1 MRGRQ
6 TTGTRRIKRAVI
18 IGNSG
23 GGKSTLARRLSSAWR
38 SPHVEIDSLLWQPGW
53 ELTPVEIYNIE
64 HARLIAEEN
73 WIIDGLGRLD
83 SIPDRLARATDIVVV
98 DMPLWMHFW
107 LAAERQIRWSTGGIE
122 NPPAGLTKMPST
134 EALFRT
140 IWEVK
145 SNAENGFFGSARL
158 PNSTSSKIGRERH
171 RRSRCALSSP
181 LPLAGEVDALGR
193 ARRVGEEA
201 RTSTIKEPPPQ
212 PSPASDRKREREQT
226 AIAPRAPEIFE
237 GAHRRPR

>member
-1 MRGRQ
+1 M
-6 TTGTRRIKRAVI
+6 KRAVI

-107 LAAERQIRWSTGGIE
+107 LAAERQIRWSTGVIE
-122 NPPAGLTKMPST
+122 NPPAGLTKMPPT

-140 IWEVK
+140 IWEVDQ
-145 SNAENGFFGSARL
+145 NWMPE
-158 PNSTSSKIGRERH
+158 I
-171 RRSRCALSSP
+171 RRIVAFEKQRGKQVFRLSS
-181 LPLAGEVDALGR
+181 
-193 ARRVGEEA
+193 
-201 RTSTIKEPPPQ
+201 
-212 PSPASDRKREREQT
+212 
-226 AIAPRAPEIFE
+226 IAELDGFD
-237 GAHRRPR
+237 GLS

>member
-1 MRGRQ
+1 M
-6 TTGTRRIKRAVI
+6 KRAVI

-53 ELTPVEIYNIE
+53 ELTPIEIYNIK

-107 LAAERQIRWSTGGIE
+107 LAAERQIRWSTGAIE
-122 NPPAGLTKMPST
+122 NPPAGLTQMPPT

-140 IWEVK
+140 IWEVDQ
-145 SNAENGFFGSARL
+145 NWMPEIRRL
-158 PNSTSSKIGRERH
+158 VAFEKQRGKRVFR
-171 RRSRCALSSP
+171 LSS
-181 LPLAGEVDALGR
+181 
-193 ARRVGEEA
+193 
-201 RTSTIKEPPPQ
+201 
-212 PSPASDRKREREQT
+212 
-226 AIAPRAPEIFE
+226 IAELDGFD
-237 GAHRRPR
+237 GLS